1 MDYVGAFL
9 EVRRKVGNL
18 VINIKINTIE
28 IEMTKYLELGEKDSD
43 RI

>member
-9 EVRRKVGNL
+9 EVRKVGNL
-18 VINIKINTIE
+18 VTSIKINTIE
-28 IEMTKYLELGEKDSD
+28 IEMTKYLELGKDSD